1 MKEIFSDSKHHAESS
16 AFSIRNY
23 LGLNRNVTVLAV
35 SVFGLALGEELWQAY
50 LPKYLS
56 MLGASGVVVGLF
68 SSYKDFL
75 DGLYQ
80 YPGGWIN
87 DKFGRKNALMLFT
100 VIAMSGYAVFALAQQ
115 WGFLFLGLTLVMA
128 WKSGAFPATFA
139 VIGDAMP
146 HGKRAIAFS
155 VQSILLR
162 FPRVIGAPLGG
173 LLIVGLGM
181 NFGIRIAFGITLVLG
196 ALVLF
201 TQWHGYRERPASEN
215 SYSETSAMEIF
226 RQLPKALKRLLLAEL
241 LVRIGEGIAAAFI
254 ILYVINIL
262 NFSVATYGT
271 LYAIQHAV
279 AISSYIPSGKLAD
292 MTGRKPLIALTF
304 LFFALFPLAVHL
316 STSLGA
322 LTVAF
327 IIGGLKEMGEPARKS
342 FIVDM
347 ADPNQRG
354 RAVGIYY
361 TIRNLLI
368 VPAGAI
374 GGILWEQSPHL
385 PLQVAFVVGICGLV
399 VYLFSS
405 SNNAKPRTI

>member
-1 MKEIFSDSKHHAESS
+1 MSP
-16 AFSIRNY
+16 FSIRNY
-23 LGLNRNVTVLAV
+23 LGLNRNVTVLAI

-56 MLGASGVVVGLF
+56 TLGASGIVVGLF
-68 SSYKDFL
+68 SSYKDLL

-87 DKFGRKNALMLFT
+87 DKFGRKNALLLFT
-100 VIAMSGYAVFALAQQ
+100 LIAMSGYAVYALAPH
-115 WGFLFLGLTLVMA
+115 WAFLFLGLTLVMA
-128 WKSGAFPATFA
+128 WKAGAFPTTFA
-139 VIGDAMP
+139 VIGEALP
-146 HGKRAIAFS
+146 QGKRAIAFS
-155 VQSILLR
+155 VQSILVR

-181 NFGIRIAFGITLVLG
+181 NFGIRIAFGVTLVL
-196 ALVLF
+196 ATLVLL
-201 TQWHGYRERPASEN
+201 TQWHGYRETLSQNN
-215 SYSETSAMEIF
+215 SYSEASAMEIF

-254 ILYVINIL
+254 ILYITTIL
-262 NFSVATYGT
+262 NFSVATYGM
-271 LYAIQHAV
+271 LYAIQQTV

-292 MTGRKPLIALTF
+292 MTGRKSLIALTF
-304 LFFALFPLAVHL
+304 LFFALFPLAVNI

-322 LTVAF
+322 LIIAF
-327 IIGGLKEMGEPARKS
+327 IIGGMKEMGEPARKS

-385 PLQVAFVVGICGLV
+385 PLQVAFVIGICGLL

-405 SNNAKPRTI
+405 KDEMPFHRIGDR

>member
-1 MKEIFSDSKHHAESS
+1 MKEIFSDSKHHTESS

-87 DKFGRKNALMLFT
+87 DKFGRKNALMLFA
-100 VIAMSGYAVFALAQQ
+100 VIAMSGYAVFALAQH

-196 ALVLF
+196 ALVLL

-215 SYSETSAMEIF
+215 SYSETSAMQIF

-262 NFSVATYGT
+262 NFSVATCGT

-322 LTVAF
+322 LIVAF
-327 IIGGLKEMGEPARKS
+327 ILGGLKE
-342 FIVDM
+342 
-347 ADPNQRG
+347 
-354 RAVGIYY
+354 
-361 TIRNLLI
+361 
-368 VPAGAI
+368 
-374 GGILWEQSPHL
+374 
-385 PLQVAFVVGICGLV
+385 
-399 VYLFSS
+399 
-405 SNNAKPRTI
+405 